1 MEQLSQELTALM
13 NEIEAEYNDTGIAVG
28 YYPELPDEEQDPRL
42 VRIANLITL
51 ISTLAPDLLDPRL
64 KYADE

>member
-1 MEQLSQELTALM
+1 MEQLAQELTALM

-28 YYPELPDEEQDPRL
+28 YDPELPDEEQDPRL
-42 VRIANLITL
+42 VRIGNLITL